1 MAAFPSPL
9 FPGCFRTGPP
19 ARRAYRGSPLL
30 AGWGEY
36 GRVGVAPRQRKEQQE
51 EEEEE
56 EPKLEFLTRHRKDA
70 QESWLPATAAPLPVK
85 PPGAGCRIPALTP
98 EDLVYLG
105 RMQRAAEETNTGAR
119 NALRFTDQLGTFF
132 LDHPEVAFGGTGR
145 LLHPHFNLGRS
156 HIPRAAQDTVCS
168 ATRILKDLDAQ
179 GYSRRCPEVWAKQ
192 HVRTVTHLY
201 RDWLF
206 ELPLELMAQQVHE
219 DLAQRWRC
227 LAFDDT
233 PTGGA
238 LAWLPDETPPEP
250 TRGGCLVHPAG
261 EAMNQLCFQDVT
273 LSSSLKPR
281 IRSPPAQ
288 FELSEAVRQVA
299 AARVDGS
306 DFIGVRSD
314 HHCGVWRM
322 RSGEAPDPLHVVRT
336 RDPCCSVTVSP
347 HLPGELS
354 FCTHRGAVYLW
365 NVEARPRLVH
375 QDRETAFF
383 RDPSPWRWSEFTAH
397 PCVLTFADRT
407 GLMSVDRRAPS
418 GCHVEL
424 FKVGAE
430 AECQRGERLVF
441 TKYLG
446 QAQPYH
452 QLVATQ
458 FSVYVLDER
467 FPLVPLLRWE
477 HMMSGPPLYVHL
489 TPAGAPSRPHK
500 MLLGTHHSQE
510 LLLLQYMGGLSTACQ
525 LLGPPQK
532 VSSIQECLPHFPMQ
546 VPVQENALR
555 QRLTAPMAGIAGAL
569 GQEGRREALLVFQL
583 SEAGDVF
590 YQPLLHQRP
599 HVGQGKRQDV
609 GPPALDPGAPSGGGS
624 EAARGRRED
633 PPPSSGHAAGAAPTG
648 ASAASFPYRRW
659 LRDFY
664 FCWTELPPEAQGRAL
679 PSATLSQDHLFTR
692 PELRERT
699 GDTPL
704 CVAAHQGLRRAMAER
719 LPLCPF
725 WEGRDPAP
733 PPPGP
738 PPEPPAQLDELSE
751 RLACA
756 WDGDGGG
763 GGWGAWWQEKLGLG
777 AARERQALRERRRR
791 RKRARGGPAS
801 LSGSFTSSASCQSD
815 LSDSSGWLSSGGASS
830 GLEGSQ
836 PALAEAAEEGP
847 SSAGRAAPLP
857 ERGPTASSSQEQ
869 ASSSTSS
876 QAPSDLLSSQT
887 LQARGIPR
895 ERRRTLRDYL
905 AIWDEPPEPPED
917 LLGSQASSRGSG
929 GGSQRYPPSS
939 QASQPPPRKQAR
951 MGF

>member
-1 MAAFPSPL
+1 
-9 FPGCFRTGPP
+9 
-19 ARRAYRGSPLL
+19 
-30 AGWGEY
+30 
-36 GRVGVAPRQRKEQQE
+36 
-51 EEEEE
+51 
-56 EPKLEFLTRHRKDA
+56 
-70 QESWLPATAAPLPVK
+70 
-85 PPGAGCRIPALTP
+85 
-98 EDLVYLG
+98 
-105 RMQRAAEETNTGAR
+105 
-119 NALRFTDQLGTFF
+119 
-132 LDHPEVAFGGTGR
+132 
-145 LLHPHFNLGRS
+145 
-156 HIPRAAQDTVCS
+156 
-168 ATRILKDLDAQ
+168 
-179 GYSRRCPEVWAKQ
+179 
-192 HVRTVTHLY
+192 
-201 RDWLF
+201 
-206 ELPLELMAQQVHE
+206 MAQQVHE

-238 LAWLPDETPPEP
+238 LAWLPDETPPVP

-261 EAMNQLCFQDVT
+261 EAMNQLCFQDMT

-555 QRLTAPMAGIAGAL
+555 QRLTAPMAGTWK
-569 GQEGRREALLVFQL
+569 RSF
-583 SEAGDVF
+583 SEARAF
-590 YQPLLHQRP
+590 C
-599 HVGQGKRQDV
+599 
-609 GPPALDPGAPSGGGS
+609 AL
-624 EAARGRRED
+624 
-633 PPPSSGHAAGAAPTG
+633 
-648 ASAASFPYRRW
+648 F
-659 LRDFY
+659 
-664 FCWTELPPEAQGRAL
+664 
-679 PSATLSQDHLFTR
+679 
-692 PELRERT
+692 
-699 GDTPL
+699 
-704 CVAAHQGLRRAMAER
+704 
-719 LPLCPF
+719 
-725 WEGRDPAP
+725 
-733 PPPGP
+733 
-738 PPEPPAQLDELSE
+738 
-751 RLACA
+751 
-756 WDGDGGG
+756 
-763 GGWGAWWQEKLGLG
+763 
-777 AARERQALRERRRR
+777 
-791 RKRARGGPAS
+791 
-801 LSGSFTSSASCQSD
+801 
-815 LSDSSGWLSSGGASS
+815 
-830 GLEGSQ
+830 
-836 PALAEAAEEGP
+836 AEAATGDP
-847 SSAGRAAPLP
+847 RIQGGLSLL
-857 ERGPTASSSQEQ
+857 
-869 ASSSTSS
+869 
-876 QAPSDLLSSQT
+876 APSDLLSSQT